1 MNIPELRFYPDQE
14 SIEQSELADGLQGQR
29 IQSEALVAR
38 SGGNW
43 TLPEMRIPWWN
54 TETDTL
60 QFAVLPARSVSVSA
74 LSVPGTETP
83 HCGHGFRADLDSR
96 SARLDM
102 DFER

>member
-43 TLPEMRIPWWN
+43 TLPEIRIPWWN

-60 QFAVLPARSVSVSA
+60 QFAVLPARSVSVNA
-74 LSVPGTETP
+74 LSIPAPSRPLWSTIP
-83 HCGHGFRADLDSR
+83 RFLDSR